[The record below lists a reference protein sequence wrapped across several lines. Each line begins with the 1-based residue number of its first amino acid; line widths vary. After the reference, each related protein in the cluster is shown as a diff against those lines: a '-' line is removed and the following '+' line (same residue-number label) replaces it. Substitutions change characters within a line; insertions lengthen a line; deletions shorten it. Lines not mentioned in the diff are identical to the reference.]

1 LFLVGVCLCI
11 TWALAIDKEH
21 IFKDEDV
28 VPLFVNKVGPYANPS
43 ESYEFYSLPLCRPKK
58 VQHEHHTLGEKL
70 EGDRKQTSAYEI
82 RFKVPVRVQT
92 LCPAHFKSEEIA
104 KLRNAVAK
112 YYYYELV
119 VDDLP
124 IRGFV
129 GAVDSRTKPA
139 AERKLYLFTH
149 THFTV
154 FYNQLDN
161 NNGVVIYA
169 NITAD
174 PSKVV
179 ELKEGTDDLEVT
191 FTYSVA
197 WVSTDIEFDK
207 RTQLQS
213 ITSKSEL
220 EIHWLSILNS
230 FVLVILLTG
239 FIAIIIMRIL
249 KSDYSRYARD
259 EEEDND
265 AEDYGWK
272 LIHGDVFR
280 FPPNKLWLSA
290 FVGVGAQFVTM
301 AVFTL
306 FLAVV
311 GIYYPGNDGALQVS
325 SIVLYALTAGVAGF
339 VATRLYVGM
348 EAASSPSTAHAKWS
362 WVVMLTAAIFGL
374 PVFGVVTFLNIVAAY
389 YGVTSALSFTTILSV
404 LSIWV
409 FVGLPLTL
417 LGGVAGKRLATP
429 FYTPVRTKNFPREI
443 PAIPWYRKLPYQML
457 MAGFLPFSAIYI
469 ELFYIFNSVWGR
481 SSYQL
486 FGILCLVFIILL
498 IVTACITIAL
508 TYFQLS
514 MEDYRWW
521 WHSFLNGGSTGLFI
535 YGYSFFYFNNRS
547 QMSGFLQGTFYFGY
561 MAVICYFFF
570 IMLGTVG
577 WFSSL
582 VFVRRIYRSLHTD

>member
-1 LFLVGVCLCI
+1 M
-11 TWALAIDKEH
+11 TAI
-21 IFKDEDV
+21 
-28 VPLFVNKVGPYANPS
+28 N
-43 ESYEFYSLPLCRPKK
+43 
-58 VQHEHHTLGEKL
+58 
-70 EGDRKQTSAYEI
+70 
-82 RFKVPVRVQT
+82 
-92 LCPAHFKSEEIA
+92 
-104 KLRNAVAK
+104 
-112 YYYYELV
+112 
-119 VDDLP
+119 
-124 IRGFV
+124 
-129 GAVDSRTKPA
+129 
-139 AERKLYLFTH
+139 
-149 THFTV
+149 
-154 FYNQLDN
+154 
-161 NNGVVIYA
+161 
-169 NITAD
+169 TA
-174 PSKVV
+174 
-179 ELKEGTDDLEVT
+179 
-191 FTYSVA
+191 
-197 WVSTDIEFDK
+197 
-207 RTQLQS
+207 Q
-213 ITSKSEL
+213 
-220 EIHWLSILNS
+220 
-230 FVLVILLTG
+230 
-239 FIAIIIMRIL
+239 
-249 KSDYSRYARD
+249 
-259 EEEDND
+259 
-265 AEDYGWK
+265 
-272 LIHGDVFR
+272 
-280 FPPNKLWLSA
+280 LWLSA